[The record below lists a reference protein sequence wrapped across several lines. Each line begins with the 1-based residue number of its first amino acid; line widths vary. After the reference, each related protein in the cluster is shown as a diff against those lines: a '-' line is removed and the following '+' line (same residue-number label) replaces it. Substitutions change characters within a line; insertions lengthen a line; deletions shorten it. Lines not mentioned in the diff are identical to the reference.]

1 MTSRSV
7 ETDTISVPR
16 AFKAPRTLTSEEV
29 ATARACADALIP
41 ATATA
46 PSATAD
52 DDFDTALNVAV
63 DARADAFDAI
73 VGALADLQK
82 VAPDDLLDRLKSLS
96 DAETDTFQSLSAVLA
111 GAWLLTP
118 SVRERIGY
126 RGQRRNPPSIS
137 EAVDQISDGLL
148 DDVMERGAFYV
159 PTPEGSPT
167 EPTWAEQHPDLAKEL

>member
-1 MTSRSV
+1 MTTRSV
-7 ETDTISVPR
+7 DTDTISVPR
-16 AFKAPRTLTSEEV
+16 AFKAPRALAADEI
-29 ATARACADALIP
+29 AAARACADALIP
-41 ATATA
+41 ATADA

-52 DDFDTALNVAV
+52 DEFDRALGVAI

-73 VGALADLQK
+73 VGALADLRD
-82 VAPDDLLDRLKSLS
+82 VAPNELLDRLRRFSE
-96 DAETDTFQSLSAVLA
+96 AEAGTFAALSAVLA

-148 DDVMERGAFYV
+148 DDVMERGAFYI
-159 PTPEGSPT
+159 PTPDGPST

>member
-1 MTSRSV
+1 
-7 ETDTISVPR
+7 
-16 AFKAPRTLTSEEV
+16 LTPAEIT
-29 ATARACADALIP
+29 TARACADALIP
-41 ATATA
+41 ATSTA
-46 PSATAD
+46 PCATAD
-52 DDFDTALNVAV
+52 DEFDTALGVAV
-63 DARADAFDAI
+63 DARADAFDAV
-73 VGALADLQK
+73 VGALADLQE
-82 VAPDDLLDRLKSLS
+82 VDSSDLLDRLRTLS
-96 DAETDTFQSLSAVLA
+96 TAEPDTFQPLSAVLA